1 MINNN
6 SNEISRY
13 VIYDFETTGRN
24 PNWDQIIQVGA
35 VLVDGNLNIKD
46 SFEIRSFLKP
56 GLIPHPKA
64 LLVNNTSPEMLL
76 KSNENYSHYQM
87 IRKVVNKFNEW
98 APAIFMGYN
107 SISFDEEFL
116 RKSLFK
122 SLFDPFFTTS
132 NNNQR
137 CDILNIVRNSTI
149 YFPEALHWEINEKGN
164 PILKLEELTKKNNL
178 SHNAHDALGDVFATR
193 EIAKILK
200 HKASDLWETGVK
212 NNKKYDVIN
221 KVKKELLFCYNEFF
235 YGAPYPLVLSYL
247 CDHTYPTYLICFDL
261 RNDPLIYFNMS
272 KDDLKM
278 EMKKSPK
285 FLRTIKTNKNPIIFD
300 YKNYIKFENYRDFD
314 ENLLIERA
322 EILKQNSEFKEKIY
336 FLIEE
341 SNKLKEEETNLN
353 QAQVPPEERIYE
365 KFLSNKDRQIIQR
378 FHEIDN
384 WNLKLNISYEFEDS
398 KLGYFGRR
406 MIYEE
411 VPESLPEDLLK
422 EIHQKIAEQVLSPY
436 DEKWYTIPQAR
447 KDSDDLKVKYEDE
460 NDNENLE
467 KLEKFDLLIDKIEN
481 KFEKY

>member
-137 CDILNIVRNSTI
+137 CDILNIVRNSI
-149 YFPEALHWEINEKGN
+149 
-164 PILKLEELTKKNNL
+164 
-178 SHNAHDALGDVFATR
+178 
-193 EIAKILK
+193 
-200 HKASDLWETGVK
+200 
-212 NNKKYDVIN
+212 
-221 KVKKELLFCYNEFF
+221 
-235 YGAPYPLVLSYL
+235 
-247 CDHTYPTYLICFDL
+247 
-261 RNDPLIYFNMS
+261 
-272 KDDLKM
+272 
-278 EMKKSPK
+278 
-285 FLRTIKTNKNPIIFD
+285 
-300 YKNYIKFENYRDFD
+300 
-314 ENLLIERA
+314 
-322 EILKQNSEFKEKIY
+322 IY
-336 FLIEE
+336 FLKHC
-341 SNKLKEEETNLN
+341 NGK
-353 QAQVPPEERIYE
+353 
-365 KFLSNKDRQIIQR
+365 
-378 FHEIDN
+378 
-384 WNLKLNISYEFEDS
+384 
-398 KLGYFGRR
+398 
-406 MIYEE
+406 
-411 VPESLPEDLLK
+411 
-422 EIHQKIAEQVLSPY
+422 
-436 DEKWYTIPQAR
+436 
-447 KDSDDLKVKYEDE
+447 
-460 NDNENLE
+460 
-467 KLEKFDLLIDKIEN
+467 
-481 KFEKY
+481 